1 MTRVEHIEW
10 CKRRAYKHLERG
22 MYDQAV
28 ASMLYD
34 MSTHPECNI
43 SPLMSRLG
51 DVAAKSNRREVVSVF
66 IESVGKGEPLL
77 PPSKR

>member
-10 CKRRAYKHLERG
+10 CKRRAYKYLERR

-51 DVAAKSNRREVVSVF
+51 DVAAKSNKREVVSVF

>member
-10 CKRRAYKHLERG
+10 CKRRAYKYLERG
-22 MYDQAV
+22 MHDQAV

-43 SPLMSRLG
+43 SPLMS
-51 DVAAKSNRREVVSVF
+51 S
-66 IESVGKGEPLL
+66 PW
-77 PPSKR
+77 

>member
-10 CKRRAYKHLERG
+10 CKRRAREYLERG

-51 DVAAKSNRREVVSVF
+51 DVAAKSNRREIVSVF

>member
-10 CKRRAYKHLERG
+10 CKRRAYEYLERG

-28 ASMLYD
+28 SSMLYD

-43 SPLMSRLG
+43 SPLMSHLG
-51 DVAAKSNRREVVSVF
+51 DVAAKSNRREIVSVF

>member
-10 CKRRAYKHLERG
+10 CKRRAYKYLERG
-22 MYDQAV
+22 MNDQAV

-51 DVAAKSNRREVVSVF
+51 DVAAKSNKREVVSVF